1 MAYKI
6 LDMNYVKSHVHQYWD
21 SKMFT
26 QPQIIE
32 MVMKWTS
39 YYIDDRL
46 KIVEY
51 VKTLQN

>member
-1 MAYKI
+1 MAYKV
-6 LDMNYVKSHVHQYWD
+6 LDMQYAKVSVHQYWD

-26 QPQIIE
+26 QEKMIE
-32 MVMKWTS
+32 IVMKWTA

-51 VKTLQN
+51 VKTLNK